1 VRIFL
6 LMPRKRNVLLPP
18 QGEVYYL
25 HFPMNFSLGLFFVE
39 STARGY
45 SDAATFT

>member
-1 VRIFL
+1 MWIFL

-18 QGEVYYL
+18 QGEVYL

-45 SDAATFT
+45 SDAPTFT